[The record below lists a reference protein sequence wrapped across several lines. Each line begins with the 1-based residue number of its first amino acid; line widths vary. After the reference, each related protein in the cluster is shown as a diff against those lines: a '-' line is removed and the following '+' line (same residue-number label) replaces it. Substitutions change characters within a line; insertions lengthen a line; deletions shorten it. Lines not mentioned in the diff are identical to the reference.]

1 MENKKFYDFKKY
13 YFLEFLIYLLPIS
26 IVIGNSAINI
36 LTFIISTIYLL
47 LILNK
52 KIDYKEYKK
61 FNLIFLC
68 LSILFLINIFFSID
82 QHYSIIKFLGIVK
95 YYLLMMAIL
104 FCLEKINHFCEFFL
118 KILFLLLIIVGIDTL
133 IQFFFGEDILGYKVL
148 ESHGRRLSGPF
159 GDEYVVGAFISKL
172 IFIAILLFKD
182 IKFRFYNILI
192 LTLFFII
199 VILTNER
206 AASVMFCITL
216 VFYFIL
222 NPNFSIRKKIFKL
235 FFLLLLLISIFNI
248 NPQLKKHF
256 IERTFD
262 QIGIT
267 KNNPEYLH
275 NSFWDSQWGAHY
287 LTAIEI
293 FKNRPLLGS
302 GIDTFRFE
310 CKKKE
315 YEKINS
321 VEYQNRC
328 NTHPHNIYLEIL
340 SETGIFIFISF
351 VFFNIYIFLKLAK
364 NYFHKKKYSHEILI
378 NLCSYFILF
387 NPLQTTGSFF
397 STWNGVF
404 YWIIIAFS
412 FYIIRKLENQ

>member
-1 MENKKFYDFKKY
+1 MEIKKIFSLKEY
-13 YFLEFLIYLLPIS
+13 YFLDFLIYLLPIS
-26 IVIGNSAINI
+26 ILIGNSAINI
-36 LTFIISTIYLL
+36 LTFVISIIYLL
-47 LILNK
+47 LIFKK
-52 KIDYKEYKK
+52 KIDYLEYKN
-61 FNLIFLC
+61 FYLIFLC
-68 LSILFLINIFFSID
+68 ISIFFLINIFFSTN
-82 QHYSIIKFLGIVK
+82 QYYSFIKFLGIAK
-95 YYLLMMAIL
+95 YYLIMMSIL
-104 FCLEKINHFCEFFL
+104 FCLEKINHFFEFFL
-118 KILFLLLIIVGIDTL
+118 KILLLILILVAIDTV
-133 IQFFFGEDILGYKVL
+133 IQFFFGVDLFGYKIL

-159 GDEYVVGAFISKL
+159 GDEYVVGAFFSKL
-172 IFIAILLFKD
+172 LFITILLFND

-192 LTLFFII
+192 LILFFLI

-206 AASVMFCITL
+206 AASVMFFITL
-216 VFYFIL
+216 VIYFIL
-222 NPNFSIRKKIFKL
+222 NPNFSTKIKIFKL
-235 FFLLLLLISIFNI
+235 LLLIFLIISIFNI

-256 IERTFD
+256 VDRTFD

-293 FKNRPLLGS
+293 FKNRPLIGS
-302 GIDTFRFE
+302 GVDTFRFE

-321 VEYQNRC
+321 IEYKNRC

-340 SETGIFIFISF
+340 SETGIFSFIIF
-351 VFFNIYIFLKLAK
+351 VFFNIYILIKLIK
-364 NYFHKKKYSHEILI
+364 NFFHKKKYRHQILI

-404 YWIIIAFS
+404 YWIILAFTFS
-412 FYIIRKLENQ
+412 TIRKLQHQ